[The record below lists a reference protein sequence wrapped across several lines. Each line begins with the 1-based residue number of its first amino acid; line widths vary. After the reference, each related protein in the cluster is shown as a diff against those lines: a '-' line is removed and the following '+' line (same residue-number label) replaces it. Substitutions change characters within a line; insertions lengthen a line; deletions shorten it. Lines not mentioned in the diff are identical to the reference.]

1 METMIMTKKIE
12 IEGIP
17 SLKVERH
24 DLKDQPL
31 PIVLF
36 WHGWTSVKER
46 NLYYAYLLAEE
57 GLRVIMP
64 EAMGHGERKE
74 ELSEH
79 ERQVAFFPIV
89 MKSIRESADI
99 RKYCQEQGWVK
110 EDRFAMAGTSMGAII
125 TLGSLAT
132 YDWVKAAVSLM
143 GTPYLV
149 GFAKGMINAYLKAGV
164 ALPYSEEQIQQ
175 MIEALE
181 PFDLGKNPE
190 KLKNRPLLFWH
201 GKKDPMVP
209 YDQSRL
215 FYDNHSHEPQM
226 IMDYVSDEKAEHVVT
241 QEGAIALKNWLVE
254 HAK

>member
-1 METMIMTKKIE
+1 MITTEKIE

-24 DLKDQPL
+24 DLKEHPL
-31 PIVLF
+31 PLVLF

-57 GLRVIMP
+57 GYRVIMP

-89 MKSIRESADI
+89 IKSIHESAKI
-99 RKYCQEQGWVK
+99 RTHCLEQGWVK
-110 EDRFAMAGTSMGAII
+110 DHRFSMAGTSMGAII
-125 TLGSLAT
+125 TLGCLAT
-132 YDWVKAAVSLM
+132 YDWVNSAVSLM

-149 GFAKGMINAYLKAGV
+149 GFAKGMITSLQKAGTE
-164 ALPYSEEQIQQ
+164 LPYSEEDIKQ

-181 PFDLGKNPE
+181 PYDLGKHAE
-190 KLKNRPLLFWH
+190 KVKNRPLLFWH
-201 GKKDPMVP
+201 GKRDPLVP
-209 YDQSRL
+209 YVQSRL
-215 FYDNHSHEPQM
+215 FYDNYCHDSQM
-226 IMDYVSDEKAEHVVT
+226 NMDYVSDEKAEHVVT
-241 QEGAIALKNWLVE
+241 QEGAIALRDWFVQY
-254 HAK
+254 A